1 MELEGA
7 KRCFNF
13 LLAAGIAVAIFISD
27 RHRGIARWIRECR
40 PQTKHFYDI
49 WHVARS
55 ISKKMLKASQE
66 SGCGIIKEWMKGV
79 RNHVYW
85 CASST
90 KQGFENLIIAKWKSM
105 MRHVANKH
113 RDHPDPLFPKC
124 AYEDDIEPRKWMKIG
139 IIISLLEGHK
149 LLVK

>member
-13 LLAAGIAVAIFISD
+13 LIASGISIAVFVLD
-27 RHRGIARWIRECR
+27 RHKSIAKWIRESQ

-66 SGCGIIKEWMKGV
+66 SGCSIIKEWMKGV

-85 CASST
+85 CVTST
-90 KQGFENLIIAKWKSM
+90 KQGFENLIIAKWKSL

-113 RDHPDPLFPKC
+113 QDHPDSLFPEC
-124 AYEDDIEPRKWMKIG
+124 AHDDEIQPRKWIKIG
-139 IIISLLEGHK
+139 MSIMYVHIS
-149 LLVK
+149 